1 MYEEQFSKRLAE
13 LRTKKGVSA
22 RDMSLSIGQNP
33 GYIRAIE
40 CGTTFPTMSNF
51 FYICEYLNVT
61 PQEFFNFSEEP
72 SNGINA
78 LTDQLQRFDSEQIH
92 GIKGEEYTVVI
103 GYDLLNGHL
112 PNWNI
117 IKNKN
122 ETLKLLYVLC
132 SRAKS
137 ALYLFSETGRTTRT
151 GHPLTSTNE
160 LYNVRY
166 HYDTA

>member
-61 PQEFFNFSEEP
+61 PQEFFDFDKEP
-72 SNGINA
+72 SNGINS
-78 LTDQLQRFDSEQIH
+78 LVDQLRQFDNDQIR
-92 GIKGEEYTVVI
+92 
-103 GYDLLNGHL
+103 
-112 PNWNI
+112 
-117 IKNKN
+117 
-122 ETLKLLYVLC
+122 TLIAFVKTIV
-132 SRAKS
+132 KK
-137 ALYLFSETGRTTRT
+137 
-151 GHPLTSTNE
+151 
-160 LYNVRY
+160 
-166 HYDTA
+166 